1 MFDQILE
8 NFRKATE
15 SAMKLQ
21 QETFRSL
28 TEQLA
33 QVPGAPI
40 ASAPPPTAPAPD
52 TSATPPLPSVAWVEQ
67 LQMFHKQWAQAVT
80 ELLKKNSEILDAQYK
95 AGVKTIEE
103 AFNVG
108 RSRDPA
114 EFKRLTEELWRH
126 SFESLKKLAED
137 QVRECQAVSAKWYEA
152 ASKSFPTQGKK

>member
-21 QETFRSL
+21 QDTFRSL
-28 TEQLA
+28 TELVA
-33 QVPGAPI
+33 QVPGAP
-40 ASAPPPTAPAPD
+40 AVPTPPPPAPE
-52 TSATPPLPSVAWVEQ
+52 TSATPPLPGLAWAEQ

-103 AFNVG
+103 AFKVG
-108 RSRDPA
+108 RAKDPA
-114 EFKRLTEELWRH
+114 EYKRLTEELWRH

-137 QVRECQAVSAKWYEA
+137 QVRECQAASAKWYEA
-152 ASKSFPTQGKK
+152 ASKSFSMQGKK

>member
-8 NFRKATE
+8 SFRKATE

-21 QETFRSL
+21 QETFHSL

-40 ASAPPPTAPAPD
+40 APAPPPTPAAPD
-52 TSATPPLPSVAWVEQ
+52 TAATPPLAGLAWIEQ
-67 LQMFHKQWAQAVT
+67 VQTVQKQWAQVVT
-80 ELLKKNSEILDAQYK
+80 ELLKKNSETLDAQYK
-95 AGVKTIEE
+95 AGVKSIEE

-108 RSRDPA
+108 RARDPA

-137 QVRECQAVSAKWYEA
+137 QVHECQAASAKWTEA